1 MSAEL
6 RYLVTGGHGFI
17 GSHVA
22 RELKKRGHYI
32 RIADTSPT
40 CELPGELCDE
50 FFLVDLCDLDQC
62 RRAVRGVGCVLH
74 FAALMGGMGMIH
86 ASNEETIY
94 IINHIITFNLLRA
107 CNEQGKLSKFFFAS
121 SACVYPQILQ
131 GKENRDVLLAETDV
145 QHHPITPQGL
155 YGLEKFNSESLV
167 RNFRWKS
174 YSEAPTLYIGRFHNV
189 YGPNG
194 TWFGGREKAPAAL
207 LRKAAVA
214 KLVGQ
219 TPTMELWGDGS
230 ERRSFLYIDDAVDA
244 VMRLLD
250 SKCSDPINIGSERT
264 ISIREL
270 ASTALKMV
278 NLSGSGVRFAYDHS
292 KDVGV
297 GARSSDNTLVEKV
310 LGWRPRVSL
319 EEGMERTC
327 RSIEAGIE
335 KFLEGLPDEKR
346 KVQLE
351 LWKHSEV
358 EDLRSNSIS
367 FALLLPMTS
376 RNSSSPNDCLDSLK
390 RFAYSIVDTAWRDT
404 HSYSQTSFKAKI
416 YLGIDSDDDFL
427 LLGSGETKP
436 EAVLRSAGLI
446 DVVLMKFDPCHGRVC
461 DLWRDLARRA
471 WQDRADYFILL
482 GDDVELLDEGWMR
495 KAHQC
500 FLDLATTRG
509 LPHGVG
515 CVAFTDTTFPGMPT
529 FPIIHRYHMDA
540 FDGKVV
546 PEIFVNQDGDPFLF
560 QLYRRFGVNR
570 MMPSRISNRV
580 GGEGL
585 ARYSKVSAR
594 HWTFQTLDVASD
606 ALTKDLAAKALE
618 GARISTIDVIVPSF
632 RVNLSLLDNILGL
645 QSSDTCSVNFIIIID
660 TPDSPFIDKLLTRHG
675 HRSDVRIRINERNL
689 GASAARNRGLS
700 ESAAE
705 WVLFLDDD
713 VIPEPNIL
721 WNLERHIRVHPQAA
735 GFVGLSHFPSPSS
748 IFTMALHYSGIT
760 YFWDIAEKLEGE
772 IPWGVTANL
781 AARRVNDG
789 SEFDLRFPRTG
800 GGEDVDF
807 CLRRRQASKM
817 TGGVGFLGAPD
828 VIVTH
833 PWWNGGSRSYRRF
846 FGWARGD
853 GALTDMYPSLS
864 YRDAPNSA
872 EILLVASA
880 GTIVGLLGVILP
892 CLSPLRHVSFAL
904 IVSVMVAN
912 IFHDIFR
919 HLWRERGHIQLP
931 GVQPN
936 GFRWSIAILES
947 SIIRMVSEFGR
958 LVGILERREFTSI
971 FKRFDWFI
979 RLPGRKDKEL
989 ARTNSAERLILIV
1002 LLMAIYLSRC

>member
-1 MSAEL
+1 
-6 RYLVTGGHGFI
+6 
-17 GSHVA
+17 
-22 RELKKRGHYI
+22 
-32 RIADTSPT
+32 
-40 CELPGELCDE
+40 
-50 FFLVDLCDLDQC
+50 
-62 RRAVRGVGCVLH
+62 
-74 FAALMGGMGMIH
+74 MGMIH

-131 GKENRDVLLAETDV
+131 GKENRDVLLAETD
-145 QHHPITPQGL
+145 GL
-155 YGLEKFNSESLV
+155 YGLEKFNSESLPYPLHWAFPQ
-167 RNFRWKS
+167 RLR
-174 YSEAPTLYIGRFHNV
+174 
-189 YGPNG
+189 PNG

-244 VMRLLD
+244 
-250 SKCSDPINIGSERT
+250 CSDPINIGSERT

-515 CVAFTDTTFPGMPT
+515 
-529 FPIIHRYHMDA
+529 
-540 FDGKVV
+540 
-546 PEIFVNQDGDPFLF
+546 
-560 QLYRRFGVNR
+560 

-606 ALTKDLAAKALE
+606 ALTKNLAAKALE

-772 IPWGVTANL
+772 IPWG
-781 AARRVNDG
+781 
-789 SEFDLRFPRTG
+789 
-800 GGEDVDF
+800 
-807 CLRRRQASKM
+807 RRQASKM

-931 GVQPN
+931 G
-936 GFRWSIAILES
+936 WSIAILES

-958 LVGILERREFTSI
+958 LVGILERGEFTSI